1 MKKKEKN
8 SFIKSLRKF
17 ILRSLIS
24 NSVNI
29 IDRELIDVLK
39 ELNKTDN
46 DYIQILNL
54 FKKQLDSL
62 KLKLKVD
69 NAIELY
75 KILKKENK

>member
-1 MKKKEKN
+1 MKKKDRN
-8 SFIKSLRKF
+8 SLLKSLRRF
-17 ILRSLIS
+17 ILRSVIG
-24 NSVNI
+24 NSGNF
-29 IDRELIDVLK
+29 IDTELTDVLK